1 MAQTSYQVSIN
12 DKENADKLV
21 ADTNNMT
28 GVKWV
33 NVNLDSGTV
42 VVTHG
47 EDYDE
52 AAFKSAAGIEQ

>member
-1 MAQTSYQVSIN
+1 MPQTTYQAQVTSK
-12 DKENADKLV
+12 DTADKLV
-21 ADTNNMT
+21 ADTENLQ

-33 NVNLDSGTV
+33 NVNIDKGTI

-52 AAFKSAAGIEQ
+52 AAFKSAAGI